1 MSEALPSILAHVMM
15 DGEEVGTRQGERSKE
30 ILMPRIALWRPWE
43 REVLVPGRK
52 ASLPAQI
59 AETMWVLAGRNDVE
73 WLSHYLPRA
82 AEFSDDGKVWRGGY
96 GPRLRRWDVT
106 DTHHKDLYLDQI
118 EHVVRLLNNERG
130 TRRAVMSI
138 YDPALDSPQGKDIP
152 CNNWISFIS
161 RLGKLHMN
169 VATRSNDVMWGWSGI
184 NQFEWSVL
192 QEIVAHLTGNQI
204 GTLTFNVTS
213 MHVYEKHWDKA
224 LKIVDKDPVW
234 APDLS
239 KPSPRF
245 DLDNRSL
252 GRLDDLIQSWFMIEA
267 MIRSGDPAE
276 FHVDGF
282 PEPMMQS
289 WLRVIQWY
297 WCRNDNYLDPI
308 NGTRLWTAAMMSPKR
323 KPTAAEQAVLNNPH
337 VSEAIKETFQGGPDG
352 YLVSPPGPHQVG
364 DVVDVVPVKVTAV
377 HRDKNTVEVTGEV
390 PPNLAGLFETVKGM
404 SINEDIKVKPM
415 TPAQIAAGPLFD
427 NSTRPVTVQDIDA
440 LEDKVLKSPVI
451 WSSRDKVT
459 PLAWTAQ
466 FVEFVDNL
474 HREKSAVYGDS
485 WKRRGEQMAILANI
499 ARKVDRLGEG
509 GAGDTAADT
518 VIDLLVYLAKYALW
532 LNEQDEA
539 YFPAESDEN
548 EFVLGVLQSEDR
560 RCVKVVQHASIPPRI
575 VALKEFF
582 EQLTILVQ
590 THEIGNALQ
599 ARMEIVDHMISL
611 AFPTARYFWG
621 VENGHILSQ
630 DTASEL
636 FGGTV
641 EQTADYIRGV
651 KADNDRKWAELNAA
665 RRWEGY
671 ESEGENID

>member
-1 MSEALPSILAHVMM
+1 MKTHHSFEHGNVSEALPSILAHVMM
-15 DGEEVGTRQGERSKE
+15 DGEEVGTRQGERAKE
-30 ILMPRIALWRPWE
+30 ILIPRIALWKPWE

-82 AEFSDDGKVWRGGY
+82 GDFSDDGTTWTGGY
-96 GPRLRRWDVT
+96 GPRIRGWKGGASVGI
-106 DTHHKDLYLDQI
+106 DQLA
-118 EHVVRLLNNERG
+118 HVIDLLNNERG
-130 TRRAVMSI
+130 TRRAVINI
-138 YDPALDSPQGKDIP
+138 YDPEIDWSGGKDVP
-152 CNNWISFIS
+152 CNNWLSFIS
-161 RLGKLHMN
+161 RNGKLHMN
-169 VATRSNDVMWGWSGI
+169 VATRSNDVIWGWSGI

-213 MHVYEKHWDKA
+213 LHVYEKHWDKA

-337 VSEAIKETFQGGPDG
+337 VSQAIKETFEGA
-352 YLVSPPGPHQVG
+352 PPS
-364 DVVDVVPVKVTAV
+364 
-377 HRDKNTVEVTGEV
+377 
-390 PPNLAGLFETVKGM
+390 LM
-404 SINEDIKVKPM
+404 SIMPTLREG
-415 TPAQIAAGPLFD
+415 T
-427 NSTRPVTVQDIDA
+427 
-440 LEDKVLKSPVI
+440 
-451 WSSRDKVT
+451 RDKVT
-459 PLAWTAQ
+459 PLAWTSQ
-466 FVEFVDNL
+466 FIEFVDKL

-641 EQTADYIRGV
+641 EQTADYIRRV

>member
-1 MSEALPSILAHVMM
+1 MKTHHSFEHGNVSEALPSILAHVMM
-15 DGEEVGTRQGERSKE
+15 DGEEVGTRQGERAKE
-30 ILMPRIALWRPWE
+30 ILIPRIALWKPWE

-82 AEFSDDGKVWRGGY
+82 GDFSDDGTTWTGGY
-96 GPRLRRWDVT
+96 GPRIRGWKGGASVGI
-106 DTHHKDLYLDQI
+106 DQLA
-118 EHVVRLLNNERG
+118 HVIDLLNNERG
-130 TRRAVMSI
+130 TRRAVINI
-138 YDPALDSPQGKDIP
+138 YDPEIDWSGGKDVP
-152 CNNWISFIS
+152 CNNWLSFIS
-161 RLGKLHMN
+161 RNGKLHMN
-169 VATRSNDVMWGWSGI
+169 VATRSNDVIWGWSGI

-213 MHVYEKHWDKA
+213 LHVYEKHWDKA

-337 VSEAIKETFQGGPDG
+337 VSQAIKETFEGA
-352 YLVSPPGPHQVG
+352 PPS
-364 DVVDVVPVKVTAV
+364 
-377 HRDKNTVEVTGEV
+377 
-390 PPNLAGLFETVKGM
+390 LM
-404 SINEDIKVKPM
+404 SIMPTLRED
-415 TPAQIAAGPLFD
+415 T
-427 NSTRPVTVQDIDA
+427 
-440 LEDKVLKSPVI
+440 
-451 WSSRDKVT
+451 RDKVT
-459 PLAWTAQ
+459 PLAWTSQ

-485 WKRRGEQMAILANI
+485 WKRRGEILAILANI

-518 VIDLLVYLAKYALW
+518 VIDLLVYLIKYRLW
-532 LNEQDEA
+532 LNA
-539 YFPAESDEN
+539 LLPHESKNRWAPETEDDAVRA
-548 EFVLGVLQSEDR
+548 VLNVEDQ
-560 RCVKVVQHASIPPRI
+560 RCVKVVQHASVPPRI

-582 EQLTILVQ
+582 EQLRLVAEDDAEF
-590 THEIGNALQ
+590 TNLQ
-599 ARMEIVDHMISL
+599 ARIQIVDHMITL

-621 VENGHILSQ
+621 VENGHLLNPYE
-630 DTASEL
+630 SEL
-636 FGGTV
+636 LF
-641 EQTADYIRGV
+641 TAPLGEVGAKVQSRL
-651 KADNDRKWAELNAA
+651 ESNAA